1 MTKAQ
6 KENNNQN
13 IYEQEIIIQGNRY
26 ACLTFGLLATLFFI
40 VQIFIGK
47 GINYGLY
54 AVVFSMPM
62 AGFWYKYRK
71 LHKKHELLMAISYTV
86 MVTLFSFCHIYQLI
100 NSSVIL

>member
-1 MTKAQ
+1 M
-6 KENNNQN
+6 
-13 IYEQEIIIQGNRY
+13 Y
-26 ACLTFGLLATLFFI
+26 ACLTSGLLATLFFN

-47 GINYGLY
+47 GINYELH

-71 LHKKHELLMAISYTV
+71 LHKKHELLPAISYTV

-100 NSSVIL
+100 NSSAIL

>member
-1 MTKAQ
+1 MTKEEILTKAQ

-26 ACLTFGLLATLFFI
+26 ACLTSGLLATLFFI

-54 AVVFSMPM
+54 AVVSQCRWLDS
-62 AGFWYKYRK
+62 GISTESCTRNTNCFWQY
-71 LHKKHELLMAISYTV
+71 
-86 MVTLFSFCHIYQLI
+86 HI
-100 NSSVIL
+100 